1 MRCRGSWRWPAAT
14 LCLAGTLLTGTAP
27 AAAGPAPAPAADTP
41 PGHVAQVASISADGQ
56 VVTYALDTDY
66 WPGMPYYVNYIWD
79 RSDGSTVRLTP
90 NGGRA
95 DPRSALSADGRYLA
109 YGVWLDGSGWQV
121 QVCRRA
127 GLLCST
133 VSVDP
138 RGRPGNGAS
147 GGPTLSADG
156 RYLAF
161 YSVASDLVAGDT
173 NDAADLFVLDR
184 QTNRIRR
191 VSIDSAGQ
199 QANGDSSVGTISA
212 SGRYV
217 VFSSVATNL
226 VAGDTNRAEDVFVR
240 DLRFGTTHRISLG
253 PGGQQADSTSGQDI
267 SAISANGRYI
277 AFTSYAR
284 NLVPGD
290 TGIGTQVFVRDLRFG
305 TTHRISV
312 SSAGQQADNESVA
325 TAISADGRFI
335 AFTSAATN
343 LVPGDTNH
351 ATDVF
356 IRDLR
361 FGTTR
366 RVSLGRASRQGNYD
380 STSAVLSADGRY
392 VAFSSAASN
401 LVPRD
406 SDGVADAFV
415 RDLWTHTTRWI
426 GYDPIE

>member
-1 MRCRGSWRWPAAT
+1 MRCRGSWRWPAAA
-14 LCLAGTLLTGTAP
+14 LCLAGTLLTGTPP
-27 AAAGPAPAPAADTP
+27 AAAGAAPARAADTP
-41 PGHVAQVASISADGQ
+41 PGHVARVASISADGQ
-56 VVTYALDTDY
+56 VVTYAVDTDY
-66 WPGMPYYVNYIWD
+66 WPGRPYYVDYVTD

-90 NGGRA
+90 VGGRA

-109 YGVWLDGSGWQV
+109 YGVWLDDSGWQV

-127 GLLCST
+127 GLACST
-133 VSVDP
+133 ASVDP

-191 VSIDSAGQ
+191 VSINSAGQ
-199 QANGDSSVGTISA
+199 QGNGDSSVGTISA

-253 PGGQQADSTSGQDI
+253 QGGRQADSTSGQD
-267 SAISANGRYI
+267 
-277 AFTSYAR
+277 TS
-284 NLVPGD
+284 V
-290 TGIGTQVFVRDLRFG
+290 
-305 TTHRISV
+305 V
-312 SSAGQQADNESVA
+312 SS
-325 TAISADGRFI
+325 DGRFI
-335 AFTSAATN
+335 AFTSYAGNLVPGDTSTGTDVFVRSLRFGTTYRVSVSSAGEQADNESMAAAISSDGRFIAFTSTATN

-351 ATDVF
+351 ASDVF

-366 RVSLGRASRQGNYD
+366 RVSLGAGGRQGDYD

-401 LVPRD
+401 LMPGE
-406 SDGVADAFV
+406 SNSVAAAFV
-415 RDLWTHTTRWI
+415 RDLWTHTTRRI
-426 GYDPIE
+426 SLDLVR